1 MKTLKKIQLAA
12 TVVALIVAVK
22 LADNVQPTTNE
33 LIGSVALVFAGCAS
47 TISLVSSNERKE
59 EAQQ

>member
-12 TVVALIVAVK
+12 TIVSLLVAVR

-33 LIGSVALVFAGCAS
+33 LIGSVALALAGCAS